1 MNLFEIRNVYND
13 MIVEKTN
20 FYQKKY
26 NFEIN
31 SDPKHKFW
39 NVEADAFKHA
49 FLSADLALRS
59 NNFLGWL
66 IGNWHESETPK
77 DRLNEKNMDLWNNY
91 QGREIAKEIKN
102 EYGKS
107 LKNLHQ
113 STIDDII
120 ADKIM
125 QRMRKGELITHPS
138 DKRKFTG
145 FAANI
150 EETEKSNCAGTYPV
164 SGYVRKDGTEVSSYT
179 RTCGAKHQG
188 KTKIPPLHTLPKEE
202 MEEWIKKLI

>member
-1 MNLFEIRNVYND
+1 MAKNVFVDEYNNEIYA
-13 MIVEKTN
+13 KTKK
-20 FYQKKY
+20 YQKIY
-26 NFEIN
+26 NFEIAN
-31 SDPKHKFW
+31 GIYDTW
-39 NVEADAFKHA
+39 NNEADAFKHT
-49 FLSADLALRS
+49 FMQADLVLKFGETIAKIAGDFHENQNI
-59 NNFLGWL
+59 NNP
-66 IGNWHESETPK
+66 IG
-77 DRLNEKNMDLWNNY
+77 EKNMDLWNNY

-164 SGYVRKDGTEVSSYT
+164 SGYVRKDGAEVSSYM

>member
-1 MNLFEIRNVYND
+1 MKND
-13 MIVEKTN
+13 N
-20 FYQKKY
+20 FYELEEKAKEY
-26 NFEIN
+26 GRIYGLCTNADF
-31 SDPKHKFW
+31 PGW
-39 NVEADAFKHA
+39 NDEVDAFRHA
-49 FLSADLALRS
+49 FMQALFCINNGETFAKFVGDLYEDICGPIQKQS
-59 NNFLGWL
+59 K
-66 IGNWHESETPK
+66 S
-77 DRLNEKNMDLWNNY
+77 EKNMDLWNNKI
-91 QGREIAKEIKN
+91 GREIAIKLVKELDVNTISK
-102 EYGKS
+102 ES
-107 LKNLHQ
+107 L
-113 STIDDII
+113 DDII

-164 SGYVRKDGTEVSSYT
+164 SGYVRKDGAEVSSYM

>member
-59 NNFLGWL
+59 NNFLSWL

-138 DKRKFTG
+138 DKRKFTS

-164 SGYVRKDGTEVSSYT
+164 SGYVRKDGAEVSSYM